1 MTKYGESLSPVKIN
15 QSSRSMAK
23 EAVTE
28 VKKLGNE
35 SSFLSSDSVSEIV
48 GALKSQEHVLMN
60 RIVACTLDNDTESL
74 QQLLTL
80 EPEIDL
86 PSIRTQEGFSLLHLA
101 V

>member
-1 MTKYGESLSPVKIN
+1 MVKYGESLSPVKIN

-28 VKKLGNE
+28 VKKLANE

-48 GALKSQEHVLMN
+48 SALKSQEHVLMN
-60 RIVACTLDNDTESL
+60 RIISHTLDNDTGSL
-74 QQLLTL
+74 QQLLSL